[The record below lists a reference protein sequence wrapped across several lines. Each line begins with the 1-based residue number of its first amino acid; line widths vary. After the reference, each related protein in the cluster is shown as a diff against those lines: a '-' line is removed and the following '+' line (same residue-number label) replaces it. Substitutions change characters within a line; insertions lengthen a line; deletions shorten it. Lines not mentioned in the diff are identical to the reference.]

1 MFSHLKFQNEDIAI
15 WQFVY
20 KVVLVTRVYSD
31 SWRNIHKKNFVSSS
45 KNALEKKK
53 KKKTKRKAIAEFLRY
68 AQMQYCKFQSSL
80 CVTRKQKKRQEV
92 GGNLSVCL
100 LKLKIVYSTTISLSA
115 IIYYLLLAWKMLKK

>member
-31 SWRNIHKKNFVSSS
+31 SRRNKHKKNFVSSS
-45 KNALEKKK
+45 KNVLEKKK

-68 AQMQYCKFQSSL
+68 AQMQYCNFRALL
-80 CVTRKQKKRQEV
+80 CVTRKQKKRQEI
-92 GGNLSVCL
+92 GGNLTVCL
-100 LKLKIVYSTTISLSA
+100 LKLKIVCSTTISLSA
-115 IIYYLLLAWKMLKK
+115 IIYYLLLS

>member
-1 MFSHLKFQNEDIAI
+1 MKFQNENIAI
-15 WQFVY
+15 WQLVY
-20 KVVLVTRVYSD
+20 KVVLVTSVCSD
-31 SWRNIHKKNFVSSS
+31 SWRNIHRKNFVSSS

-53 KKKTKRKAIAEFLRY
+53 KKKTKIKAIAEFLRY

-80 CVTRKQKKRQEV
+80 CVTRKQKKRQDV